1 MVIGMEKCYLAQ
13 EEFPK
18 KSELKYPIAE
28 VNNILRECITYLSN
42 INSKLATFLDLFI
55 KLYDETIS
63 FEKDNGVA
71 STTGR
76 RDIIFPA
83 DFLNKIVEK
92 YEEFKRAGNL
102 EKLDDLKKCVAGT
115 MLHEAMHNFEAH
127 PVRGILL
134 MDRLLKKHNLTPTP
148 RLNEMLHNLIN
159 FVTDVLINDRIEKM
173 GLDYINSCKE
183 IFGIHLLTYE
193 HLKAIYKDILPWKTL
208 DDYYDWHRRERIPI
222 PEDEYLVEY
231 IFDKFVEALKKA
243 KVIKIDEKI
252 PLPPLNRPDL
262 PIPPDKIYEI
272 PPDFPFPIEG
282 DFYRETREEAGR
294 EGRTPDYEDIKR
306 RVDKTAKPVG
316 EREPTEKDIEATRE
330 ALERNEERF
339 VKPITGSV
347 KVIDETQKVK
357 KYFDEAYE
365 RKKEAEAEGDKEK
378 AAEAWEEAKRWS
390 RVIEELEREAK
401 RRARDLREVEQQQ
414 RGAGLG
420 PGCMSR
426 YVDRLVDVM
435 IPFDEKFSYAISNIV
450 SEATT
455 YTWRL
460 TEIHP
465 AVPGMVPHREYLDK
479 PKVWIA
485 IDTSGSISYHD
496 LILMASVIEG
506 LVKTQQVKE
515 AIVIPWDDAVY
526 GEIRVEKT
534 GDFMKAVREGRLK
547 GGGGTD
553 PTHVF
558 DYLVEKI
565 RRGELEED
573 DIVIMMSDGYWAR
586 DPVSLAEKIRKYV
599 GTDKALY
606 ISVVDFKYGEVIENL
621 PESVKKWK
629 IMRILGREK

>member
-1 MVIGMEKCYLAQ
+1 MIGMEKCYLAQ

-42 INSKLATFLDLFI
+42 INSKLAMFLDLFI

-63 FEKDNGVA
+63 FEKDKGVA

-102 EKLDDLKKCVAGT
+102 PKLDDLKKCVTGI
-115 MLHEAMHNFEAH
+115 MLHEAIHNFEAH
-127 PVRGILL
+127 PVRCFMLIE
-134 MDRLLKKHNLTPTP
+134 RLIRKHNLTPNQY
-148 RLNEMLHNLIN
+148 LNRMLHNLCN
-159 FVTDVLINDRIEKM
+159 FVTDVIINERIERM
-173 GLDYINSCKE
+173 GIDFISSCKE
-183 IFGIHLLTYE
+183 LFGVEGLRYE
-193 HLKAIYKDILPWKTL
+193 HLKAIYGKYLPWKSL
-208 DDYYDWHRRERIPI
+208 DDYFDWHHRNRIPQ

-231 IFDKFVEALKKA
+231 LFDKFVEALKKA
-243 KVIKIDEKI
+243 EIEKEGF
-252 PLPPLNRPDL
+252 PPPPGGVPEL
-262 PIPPDKIYEI
+262 PIPPEKVIEVPKEYPGGI
-272 PPDFPFPIEG
+272 IMEG
-282 DFYRETREEAGR
+282 DFYKDVLDKAGEEN
-294 EGRTPDYEDIKR
+294 RTPSYDDLKR
-306 RVDKTAKPVG
+306 RVDKSTKPVG
-316 EREPTEKDIEATRE
+316 EREPTRKDIEKVRE
-330 ALERNEERF
+330 ALGENEERN
-339 VKPITGSV
+339 VKPIIGSA

-365 RKKEAEAEGDKEK
+365 RKKKAEAERDKEK
-378 AAEAWEEAKRWS
+378 AAEVWEEAKRWS

-401 RRARDLREVEQQQ
+401 RFARDLREVEQQQ
-414 RGAGLG
+414 RDAGLG

-426 YVDRLVDVM
+426 YVDRLIDVM
-435 IPFDEKFSYAISNIV
+435 IPFHDKFSYAISNIV

-465 AVPGMVPHREYLDK
+465 AVPGMVPHKEYLDK